1 MDKCTNRD
9 KTGKRFSI
17 FFTAL
22 CVAGAVS
29 GLISGAVI
37 SGLEGTRGM
46 EGWRWLFLI
55 EGLLTVATALVAFFV
70 LPDYPNTTARLNLEE
85 RQLATVRILTDKHA
99 TASQATRHLTPWQ
112 SIKAAVCDLR
122 TYFFAI
128 LYFLDNGSTTIS
140 YFIPTVLRNM
150 GYHGVQAQWMT
161 VPIWM
166 VGTVFLLV
174 LPQSS
179 DRTGDRRWHISG
191 GLAMSFVSAVIAA
204 TVQNDAVRYTF
215 ICFYISGLYSTLPL
229 ILSWGSEEVGLPAEK
244 RAVVIAMVNCIGN
257 LSAIYG
263 SQLWPSEDG
272 PRYIKGF
279 AAVAAFAGFSSLLS
293 AAGPIIFRFLP
304 SFKTKAERELAEEE
318 QAVPSLAEE

>member
-1 MDKCTNRD
+1 
-9 KTGKRFSI
+9 
-17 FFTAL
+17 
-22 CVAGAVS
+22 
-29 GLISGAVI
+29 
-37 SGLEGTRGM
+37 M

-55 EGLLTVATALVAFFV
+55 EGVLTVLTGMFAVFV
-70 LPDYPNTTARLNLEE
+70 LPDYPDTTRRLNLEE
-85 RQLATVRILTDKHA
+85 RQLAAVRILQDKHA
-99 TASQATRHLTPWQ
+99 TTAQATRSLTSWQ

-140 YFIPTVLRNM
+140 YFIPTVLSDM
-150 GYHGVQAQWMT
+150 GYQGVKAQWMT

-166 VGTVFLLV
+166 VGTVFLLI

-179 DRTGDRRWHISG
+179 DRTGDRRWHIAG
-191 GLAMSFVSAVIAA
+191 GLAMSFVSAVISA
-204 TVQNDAVRYTF
+204 TVLNSAVRYTF

-229 ILSWGSEEVGLPAEK
+229 ILSWGSEVIGLPAEK

-272 PRYIKGF
+272 PRYVKGF
-279 AAVAAFAGFSSLLS
+279 AAVAAFAGFSALLS
-293 AAGPIIFRFLP
+293 AAGPLIFRWLP
-304 SFKTKAERELAEEE
+304 SFPTKAERELAEEE
-318 QAVPSLAEE
+318 QAASPVE